1 MNKIKTYIINLK
13 DSSDRRAYME
23 EVMSP
28 FRFLDVEFVEAV
40 DGRKMSPEEIE
51 TCFNQSKAHRR
62 YGRILRG
69 GEIGCTL
76 SHKLC
81 AQKLLNS
88 NLPYALFLEDDLI
101 WQAADLEGLFQE
113 IGHLLD
119 SKRPIV
125 VLLSGDYWYLHL
137 SRFYREYAIAH
148 VTDAVC
154 TQSYFINR
162 AGAERLVK
170 IGNWHLADD
179 WRALRRF
186 GMRIYAVHPHVAD
199 QNRADID
206 TVIAPVYGGQNRKEM
221 TLPNLLASYWKS
233 AANKFLVKLGH
244 FEEKHFTWKK

>member
-23 EVMSP
+23 KVMSP
-28 FRFLDVEFVEAV
+28 FGFLDVEFVEAV

-154 TQSYFINR
+154 TQPYFGR
-162 AGAERLVK
+162 
-170 IGNWHLADD
+170 
-179 WRALRRF
+179 
-186 GMRIYAVHPHVAD
+186 
-199 QNRADID
+199 
-206 TVIAPVYGGQNRKEM
+206 PVYASSIAKLYADYNGPVCVLLIAAFIIAIFVAAILIDQVRKQI
-221 TLPNLLASYWKS
+221 WKWVGERS
-233 AANKFLVKLGH
+233 DKPVK
-244 FEEKHFTWKK
+244 